1 MHRRTFLRNLGGGAA
16 VLALAGCASEP
27 EQQASAGPT
36 FEERQAE
43 AQRWFR
49 DARFGLFVHWGVY
62 SVLGKGEW
70 VMQNDRM
77 SVADYEQLPPQ
88 FDPTGYDPAAW
99 VRLAKEAGMRYV
111 TITSKHHDG
120 FAMWHS
126 KVSRYN
132 VVDGTP
138 YGRDVLKLLA
148 DACARHDLKL
158 FFYHSHLDWHHPD
171 YFPRGKTGQYGGRP
185 ERGDF
190 NRYLDFMDAQIAELA
205 GGDYGRLAGFWFDGW
220 WDQHFDEDDEEDRR
234 TRVDWRL
241 GQTYDLI
248 HRLQPHALIGN
259 NHHVLPFPGEGFQ
272 MFERDLPGR
281 NSAGF
286 NTAAVGALPLETC
299 DTMNGSWGFNRGD
312 RAFKSARELIHYLVR
327 SAGYDANLLL
337 NVGPTPQGTFQPEV
351 VERLQALGAWTS
363 RYGATI
369 YGTRGGPMP
378 PQAWGV
384 ATQQAGRV
392 YVHVLDPAAPE
403 RLALPGT
410 AALDVRQAARFDTGE
425 AVAFSREGDLVL
437 RLPRAGRHD
446 TDTVVVLETA
456 A

>member
-43 AQRWFR
+43 AQRWFQ

-88 FDPTGYDPAAW
+88 FNPTGYDPAAW

-171 YFPRGKTGQYGGRP
+171 YFPRGKIGR
-185 ERGDF
+185 
-190 NRYLDFMDAQIAELA
+190 A
-205 GGDYGRLAGFWFDGW
+205 
-220 WDQHFDEDDEEDRR
+220 
-234 TRVDWRL
+234 
-241 GQTYDLI
+241 
-248 HRLQPHALIGN
+248 
-259 NHHVLPFPGEGFQ
+259 HV
-272 MFERDLPGR
+272 
-281 NSAGF
+281 
-286 NTAAVGALPLETC
+286 
-299 DTMNGSWGFNRGD
+299 
-312 RAFKSARELIHYLVR
+312 
-327 SAGYDANLLL
+327 
-337 NVGPTPQGTFQPEV
+337 
-351 VERLQALGAWTS
+351 
-363 RYGATI
+363 
-369 YGTRGGPMP
+369 
-378 PQAWGV
+378 
-384 ATQQAGRV
+384 
-392 YVHVLDPAAPE
+392 
-403 RLALPGT
+403 
-410 AALDVRQAARFDTGE
+410 
-425 AVAFSREGDLVL
+425 
-437 RLPRAGRHD
+437 
-446 TDTVVVLETA
+446 
-456 A
+456 